1 MPFCSQCGTKNEE
14 GARFCL
20 HCGAALVPSQPVP
33 SVSRKSTLL
42 PFGGI
47 IFAAIIMIV
56 AIVLWASFSEVSV
69 VPREPSSKFREG
81 EGGVAF
87 NCRKV
92 IENLLAYDDLE
103 DKVRVISLT
112 VTKSY
117 EKEMLGAEVR
127 SVEFETELEY
137 LSDIGYYGESV
148 GKWIGAEFF
157 SGKNMESAAATSFA
171 SLRLD
176 ILEAGPAGERKIL
189 SGVIDFHKTN
199 KGWLGP
205 DGELY

>member
-1 MPFCSQCGTKNEE
+1 MPFCAQCGTKNEE

-20 HCGAALVPSQPVP
+20 NCGAALVPSPPAP
-33 SVSRKSTLL
+33 SVSQKSMLL
-42 PFGGI
+42 PFGRI
-47 IFAAIIMIV
+47 IITSIIMIITI
-56 AIVLWASFSEVSV
+56 ALWAGCL
-69 VPREPSSKFREG
+69 EG
-81 EGGVAF
+81 EGSVAVDS
-87 NCRKV
+87 RKV
-92 IENLLAYDDLE
+92 IENLLAYDDLQS
-103 DKVRVISLT
+103 KVRVISLT

-127 SVEFETELEY
+127 SVEFEAELEY

-148 GKWIGAEFF
+148 GEWVGAEFV
-157 SGKNMESAAATSFA
+157 SGRNMESAATTSFA

-176 ILEAGPAGERKIL
+176 MLKAGPAGEQKKL